1 MAVASPEENG
11 CFIENPNTGAMMSG
25 AQSRI
30 HFRISTNSHDRA
42 LVISSALFQVVDK
55 SHFEMTERPYK
66 RIKCAQSTFF
76 SVFLACIFNEKPC
89 SRARPVSA
97 RLPRGEG
104 RFLAAHRTASYE
116 IVFWPSTS
124 RGNFGNLTCH
134 APGSEIL
141 RAKRDITTR
150 IDTALIRRR

>member
-1 MAVASPEENG
+1 MAVAWPEENG

-97 RLPRGEG
+97 TQGFLVERDVSWRPIARPVTKLFFGLRLREVISV
-104 RFLAAHRTASYE
+104 T
-116 IVFWPSTS
+116 
-124 RGNFGNLTCH
+124 
-134 APGSEIL
+134 
-141 RAKRDITTR
+141 
-150 IDTALIRRR
+150 